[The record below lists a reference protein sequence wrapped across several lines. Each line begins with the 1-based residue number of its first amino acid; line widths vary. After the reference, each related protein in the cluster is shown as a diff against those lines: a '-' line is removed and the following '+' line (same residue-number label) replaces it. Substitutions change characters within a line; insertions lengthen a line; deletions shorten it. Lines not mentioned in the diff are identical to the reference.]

1 MEKPLE
7 GFTIL
12 DFSQFL
18 AGPFAS
24 LRLADLGAEVI
35 KVERPGIGDSYRR
48 NHGPAL
54 KLNGDNA
61 AFYYVNRGKNS
72 ISVDLK
78 NSQDREKLLPLLRR
92 ADVMLINFRPDATR
106 KLGLD
111 YESVRA
117 ENPGIVYGEI
127 TGYGADS
134 PWKDRPGQDLL
145 VQGYTGACYLNG
157 SGPDPVPFGVS
168 VADEFSG
175 MYLVQGI
182 LAGLTSKKPDRDAK
196 WRPAWPRL

>member
-48 NHGPAL
+48 NYGPAL

-92 ADVMLINFRPDATR
+92 ADVMLINFRPGT
-106 KLGLD
+106 GL
-111 YESVRA
+111 
-117 ENPGIVYGEI
+117 
-127 TGYGADS
+127 
-134 PWKDRPGQDLL
+134 
-145 VQGYTGACYLNG
+145 
-157 SGPDPVPFGVS
+157 
-168 VADEFSG
+168 
-175 MYLVQGI
+175 
-182 LAGLTSKKPDRDAK
+182 
-196 WRPAWPRL
+196 